1 MHNYAFILPSMK
13 SVSEMALIMHNLCDE
28 SLEKCLVVFPLPY
41 QRLMQGLGSNGF
53 VVFDKKW
60 NKQTDDEYYY
70 VESYATGWA
79 NKKTS
84 KFQTTAISKA
94 F

>member
-41 QRLMQGLGSNGF
+41 QRLMQSLGLNGF
-53 VVFDKKW
+53 VASEKKW
-60 NKQTDDEYYY
+60 NKYTDF
-70 VESYATGWA
+70 ESYIDGIRLPFIFSTGRM
-79 NKKTS
+79 KPK
-84 KFQTTAISKA
+84 
-94 F
+94 